1 MTSYQSGTI
10 IDSDFC
16 ATADLTKKGTSMN
29 KMARIVLSAA
39 VLCGLPVMLSAQA
52 NFQGGLDFMVGFP
65 HGEFADNLDA
75 NGYGLDGKFLY
86 NVPETP
92 VSLGAGFS
100 FLIYGREVRTMPLVP
115 LVDVDVITTNSI
127 MYGYLM
133 LRLQP
138 PRGAFRPFVD
148 AYGGFSLF
156 STDTEVKD
164 QNDSEHEIASSNNMR
179 DFTSSYGVGGGIQF
193 RVAGP
198 RPYDKRGDGGFESV
212 YVEIGAK
219 YLKGGEA
226 EYLKKDGVE
235 IIDDDNIIFDTKRS
249 FTDIIMGFIGVI
261 FTF

>member
-1 MTSYQSGTI
+1 
-10 IDSDFC
+10 
-16 ATADLTKKGTSMN
+16 MN
-29 KMARIVLSAA
+29 KMACVVLSAA
-39 VLCGLPVMLSAQA
+39 VLCSLPVLLSAQS

-65 HGEFADNLDA
+65 HGEFADNLDV

-92 VSLGAGFS
+92 VSIGAGFS
-100 FLIYGREVRTMPLVP
+100 FLIYGRESREVP
-115 LVDVDVITTNSI
+115 WSTTIPWVNVDVVTTNSI

-133 LRLQP
+133 MRLQP
-138 PRGAFRPFVD
+138 QRGAFRPYVD

-156 STDTEVKD
+156 TTDTEVQD
-164 QNDSEHEIASSNNMR
+164 QGDYEEIASSNNMR

-198 RPYDKRGDGGFESV
+198 RPFDERGDGGFESV
-212 YVEIGAK
+212 YVEIGAR

-226 EYLKKDGVE
+226 EYLKKNGVE
-235 IIDDDNIIFDTKRS
+235 VIEGDVIYDTKRS
-249 FTDIIMGFIGVI
+249 FTDIIMGSIGVI